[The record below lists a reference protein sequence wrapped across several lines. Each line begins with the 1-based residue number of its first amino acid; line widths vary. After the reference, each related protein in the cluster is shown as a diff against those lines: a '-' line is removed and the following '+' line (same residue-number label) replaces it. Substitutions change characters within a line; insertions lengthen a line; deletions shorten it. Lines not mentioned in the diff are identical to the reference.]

1 MTDDYYGVLG
11 VQENATSAAI
21 KTAYRQAAT
30 QTHPAHGNNASYQF
44 SQLAQAYSVLGKD
57 AARSAYDLRR
67 RSTAPNRYQSVP
79 ANSIDPEDTFARSM
93 VEWAVELRGQG
104 STAAQIYSRLISHRC
119 PASIADAVAGLFDTS
134 THGAHSLAPAGAGQ
148 KGFDSSNLP
157 LIIGAL
163 GIVGLLGYFAAREPS
178 KPREGSIV
186 VPSKN
191 APVVAA
197 SAPAA
202 EPRTFGFLTSATAL
216 KDLDAATGA
225 ATRAAASFRFPK
237 GNSLPA
243 VDSGLFKSTVAAKIP
258 IPYGSRTLYLL
269 QAVPIQNQQYDCHAC
284 AVAVSA
290 LITSHSKTGEEVLA
304 GPIQDLGMMGSWG
317 TYDLS
322 SVVLVEVGKKR
333 PGLVFRHSWAGQGE
347 YGSAVEIFGIEGKG
361 LRRLGQFDTGADST
375 GALFCQDK
383 KATCEKYDVKV
394 RFVRGSGTYFPV
406 ELTTVGIKRGPD
418 DIALPTSETRLMKF
432 NGKAY
437 VQEGLERDP
446 AQSAS
451 DAAVSAQSAPG
462 GAS

>member
-1 MTDDYYGVLG
+1 MTDNYYRVLG
-11 VQENATSAAI
+11 VREDASTAEI
-21 KTAYRQAAT
+21 KSAYRRVAA
-30 QTHPAHGNNASYQF
+30 PAHPLHGNSAPYEF
-44 SQLAQAYSVLGKD
+44 SKLAQAYSIVGNA
-57 AARSAYDLRR
+57 AARSAYDLRT
-67 RSTAPNRYQSVP
+67 RSTGPNRYPSVP

-104 STAAQIYSRLISHRC
+104 STTAQIYSRLVSHRC
-119 PASIADAVAGLFDTS
+119 PASIADAVAGLFDTGAY
-134 THGAHSLAPAGAGQ
+134 GAHSQAPAGTGPM
-148 KGFDSSNLP
+148 GFNFSKLP
-157 LIIGAL
+157 VIV
-163 GIVGLLGYFAAREPS
+163 GIVGILGLLAFFAVREPS
-178 KPREGSIV
+178 KPRDDSIV

-191 APVVAA
+191 APVATA
-197 SAPAA
+197 STPAV
-202 EPRTFGFLTSATAL
+202 EPRPFAFLTSATAL

-437 VQEGLERDP
+437 VQEGSERDP
-446 AQSAS
+446 PQSAS

>member
-1 MTDDYYGVLG
+1 MTDNYYGVLG
-11 VQENATSAAI
+11 VRENASAAEI
-21 KTAYRQAAT
+21 KSAYRQAAA
-30 QTHPAHGNNASYQF
+30 QVHPVHDNSASYQF
-44 SQLAQAYSVLGKD
+44 SKLAQAYAVLGND
-57 AARSAYDLRR
+57 TARNAYDLRR
-67 RSTAPNRYQSVP
+67 RSTGPSRYQSAP
-79 ANSIDPEDTFARSM
+79 ANNIDPEDTFARSM

-104 STAAQIYSRLISHRC
+104 STAAQVHSRLVSHRC

-134 THGAHSLAPAGAGQ
+134 THGAHSQAPAGAGPI
-148 KGFDSSNLP
+148 GFNFSNLP
-157 LIIGAL
+157 VIV
-163 GIVGLLGYFAAREPS
+163 GIVGILGLLAFFAAREPS
-178 KPREGSIV
+178 KPRDESIV

-191 APVVAA
+191 APVVAT
-197 SAPAA
+197 STPAA
-202 EPRTFGFLTSATAL
+202 EPRPFGFLTGAKAL

-269 QAVPIQNQQYDCHAC
+269 QAVPIQNEQYDCHAC

-322 SVVLVEVGKKR
+322 SIVLVEVGKKR

-375 GALFCQDK
+375 GAFFCQEK
-383 KATCEKYDVKV
+383 KAACEKYDVKV
-394 RFVRGSGTYFPV
+394 RFVRGGSTYFPV

-418 DIALPTSETRLMKF
+418 GIALPTSETRVMKF

-437 VQEGLERDP
+437 VQEGSDPDP

-451 DAAVSAQSAPG
+451 DAAVPAQSAPG
-462 GAS
+462 GAP